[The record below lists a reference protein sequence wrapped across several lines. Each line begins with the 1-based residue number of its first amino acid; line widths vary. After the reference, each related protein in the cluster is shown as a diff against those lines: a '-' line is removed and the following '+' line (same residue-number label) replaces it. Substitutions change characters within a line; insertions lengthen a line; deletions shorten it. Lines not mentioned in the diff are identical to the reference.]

1 MKKIFLTSNL
11 NHYHKID
18 NKKIANEIDNTNRLV
33 DQLKENICNYNT
45 IVYVASDS
53 SDINKIN
60 EYSALLFEALKL
72 SGLAFK
78 NYYILDDRTKHNAT
92 NYIKQAD
99 LIFLSGGDTYIQNK
113 FFNEINLKY
122 LLKEYNGVIIGQSAG
137 SINLADNVYN
147 SPENGNNSEP
157 IHFTGLGLT
166 QINIEPHFNIET
178 SDFDEL
184 ENYQRDNILNE
195 SLSRTIYALCDG
207 SHIFET
213 DNSIVVYGKSYIIR
227 RGGISLLCEDKE
239 KFIIS

>member
-11 NHYHKID
+11 KHYHKID

-53 SDINKIN
+53 SNIDKIN
-60 EYSALLFEALKL
+60 EYSNLLFESLKL
-72 SGLAFK
+72 SGIYFK

-99 LIFLSGGDTYIQNK
+99 LIFLSGGDTYIQNE
-113 FFNEINLKY
+113 FFNKINLKY
-122 LLKEYNGVIIGQSAG
+122 LLKEYCGVIIGQSAG
-137 SINLADNVYN
+137 SINLAENVYN
-147 SPENGNNSEP
+147 SPENGCNSDP
-157 IHFTGLGLT
+157 IYFSGLGLT

-178 SDFDEL
+178 SSFNEL

-195 SLSRTIYALCDG
+195 SLNRTIYALCDG
-207 SHIFET
+207 SYIFET
-213 DNSIVVYGKSYIIR
+213 ENSIVVYGKSYIIC
-227 RGGISLLCEDKE
+227 RGGISLLCDNKE
-239 KFIIS
+239 KFIIK

>member
-11 NHYHKID
+11 KHYHKID
-18 NKKIANEIDNTNRLV
+18 NKKIANKIDNTNRLV

-53 SDINKIN
+53 SNIDKIN
-60 EYSALLFEALKL
+60 EYSNLLFESLKL
-72 SGLAFK
+72 SGIYFK

-99 LIFLSGGDTYIQNK
+99 LIFLSGGDTYIQNE
-113 FFNEINLKY
+113 FFSIINLKY
-122 LLKEYNGVIIGQSAG
+122 LLKEYCGVIIGQSAG

-147 SPENGNNSEP
+147 SPENGYNSEP
-157 IHFTGLGLT
+157 IHFSGLGLT

-178 SDFDEL
+178 SNLNEL
-184 ENYQRDNILNE
+184 ESYQRDNILNE

-213 DNSIVVYGKSYIIR
+213 DNSIVIYGKSYIIR

-239 KFIIS
+239 KFIIL